1 MGAQMNKNLMKK
13 VSVADEQRKA
23 NPLDLSSDQDLTIA
37 LINLIAIE
45 DATPDSQIGEMVRN
59 IRKKLMAR
67 MVADEN
73 TQAQAHEYLSQA
85 AREMNKAIQFQ
96 KTGDKKAAYEK
107 YDATYEAYV
116 LFLATVYG
124 ISA

>member
-1 MGAQMNKNLMKK
+1 MNKNLMKK

-23 NPLDLSSDQDLTIA
+23 NPLDLSADQDLTIA
-37 LINLIAIE
+37 LMNLVAIE
-45 DATPDSQIGEMVRN
+45 DTNPDSQIGEMVRN
-59 IRKKLMAR
+59 IREKLMVR

-73 TQAQAHEYLSQA
+73 AQAQAREYLSQA
-85 AREMNKAIQFQ
+85 ARKMNKAIQFQ
-96 KTGDKKAAYEK
+96 KTGNKKAAYEK

-116 LFLATVYG
+116 LFLSTVYG

>member
-13 VSVADEQRKA
+13 VSVADEQRKT

-67 MVADEN
+67 MVADGN

>member
-1 MGAQMNKNLMKK
+1 MNKNLMKK

-37 LINLIAIE
+37 LMNLIAIE

-67 MVADEN
+67 MIADEN
-73 TQAQAHEYLSQA
+73 TQVQAREYLSQA
-85 AREMNKAIQFQ
+85 VQKMNKAKLTQEA
-96 KTGDKKAAYEK
+96 GDNKVAYEL
-107 YDATYEAYV
+107 YDGAYEAYV
-116 LFLATVYG
+116 LYVATAYG

>member
-1 MGAQMNKNLMKK
+1 MNKNLMKK

-37 LINLIAIE
+37 LMNLIAIE

-96 KTGDKKAAYEK
+96 KTGNKKTAYEK

>member
-1 MGAQMNKNLMKK
+1 MKKNLKHMVEYTDASKK
-13 VSVADEQRKA
+13 V

-37 LINLIAIE
+37 LMNLIAIE

-59 IRKKLMAR
+59 IRKKLMVR

-73 TQAQAHEYLSQA
+73 TQVQAHEYLSQA

>member
-1 MGAQMNKNLMKK
+1 MNKNLMKK

-23 NPLDLSSDQDLTIA
+23 NPLDLSLDQDLTIA
-37 LINLIAIE
+37 LMNLIAIE

-59 IRKKLMAR
+59 IRKKVMAR

-107 YDATYEAYV
+107 YDAAYEAYV

>member
-37 LINLIAIE
+37 LMNLIAIE

>member
-1 MGAQMNKNLMKK
+1 MNKNLMKK

-23 NPLDLSSDQDLTIA
+23 NPLDLSADQDLTIA
-37 LINLIAIE
+37 LMNLVGIE

-73 TQAQAHEYLSQA
+73 TQVQAHEYLSQA
-85 AREMNKAIQFQ
+85 ARAMNKAIQFQ

-107 YDATYEAYV
+107 YDAMYEAYV

>member
-1 MGAQMNKNLMKK
+1 MNKSLMKK
-13 VSVADEQRKA
+13 VSVADAQRKT

-37 LINLIAIE
+37 LMNLIAIE
-45 DATPDSQIGEMVRN
+45 DATPDSQTGEMVRN

>member
-1 MGAQMNKNLMKK
+1 MGSQMNKNLMKK

-23 NPLDLSSDQDLTIA
+23 NPLDLSADQDLTIA
-37 LINLIAIE
+37 LMNLVAIE
-45 DATPDSQIGEMVRN
+45 DTNPDSQIGEMVRN
-59 IRKKLMAR
+59 IREKLMVR

-73 TQAQAHEYLSQA
+73 AQAQAREYLSQA
-85 AREMNKAIQFQ
+85 ARKMNKAIQFQ
-96 KTGDKKAAYEK
+96 KTGNKKAAYEK

-116 LFLATVYG
+116 LFLSTVYG

>member
-1 MGAQMNKNLMKK
+1 MNKNLMKK

-23 NPLDLSSDQDLTIA
+23 NPLDLSADQDLTIA
-37 LINLIAIE
+37 LMNLVAIE
-45 DATPDSQIGEMVRN
+45 NATPDSQIGEMVCN

-85 AREMNKAIQFQ
+85 AREMNKAIQLQ

-107 YDATYEAYV
+107 YDAMYEAYV
-116 LFLATVYG
+116 LFLSNIYG

>member
-1 MGAQMNKNLMKK
+1 MNKNLMKK

-37 LINLIAIE
+37 LMNLIAIE

-59 IRKKLMAR
+59 IRKTLMAR
-67 MVADEN
+67 MIADEN
-73 TQAQAHEYLSQA
+73 TQVQAREYLSQA
-85 AREMNKAIQFQ
+85 VQKMNKAKLTQEA
-96 KTGDKKAAYEK
+96 GDNNVAYEL
-107 YDATYEAYV
+107 YDSAYEAYV
-116 LFLATVYG
+116 LYVATAYG

>member
-1 MGAQMNKNLMKK
+1 MNKSLMKK
-13 VSVADEQRKA
+13 VSVADERRKT

-67 MVADEN
+67 MIADEN
-73 TQAQAHEYLSQA
+73 TQVQAREYLSQA
-85 AREMNKAIQFQ
+85 VQKMNKAKLTQEA
-96 KTGDKKAAYEK
+96 GDNKVAYEL
-107 YDATYEAYV
+107 YDSAYEAYV
-116 LFLATVYG
+116 LYVATAYG

>member
-1 MGAQMNKNLMKK
+1 MNKNLMKK

-23 NPLDLSSDQDLTIA
+23 NPLDLSSNQDLTIA

-96 KTGDKKAAYEK
+96 KAGDKKAAYEK

>member
-1 MGAQMNKNLMKK
+1 MNKNLMKK

-37 LINLIAIE
+37 LMNLIAIE

>member
-1 MGAQMNKNLMKK
+1 MNKNLMKK

-37 LINLIAIE
+37 LMNLIAIE

-67 MVADEN
+67 MIADEN
-73 TQAQAHEYLSQA
+73 TQVQAREYLSQA
-85 AREMNKAIQFQ
+85 VQKMNKAKLTQE
-96 KTGDKKAAYEK
+96 TGDNKVAYEL
-107 YDATYEAYV
+107 YDSAYEAYV
-116 LFLATVYG
+116 LYVATAYG

>member
-1 MGAQMNKNLMKK
+1 MNNNLMKK
-13 VSVADEQRKA
+13 VSVADERRKT
-23 NPLDLSSDQDLTIA
+23 NPLDLSLDQDLTIA
-37 LINLIAIE
+37 LMNLIAIE

-59 IRKKLMAR
+59 IRKKLMVR

-107 YDATYEAYV
+107 YDAAYEAYV

>member
-1 MGAQMNKNLMKK
+1 MNKNLMRK
-13 VSVADEQRKA
+13 VSVADERRKA

-37 LINLIAIE
+37 LMNLIAIE

-85 AREMNKAIQFQ
+85 VREMNKAIQFQ

>member
-1 MGAQMNKNLMKK
+1 MNKNLMKK

-37 LINLIAIE
+37 LMNLIAIE

-59 IRKKLMAR
+59 IRKTLMAR
-67 MVADEN
+67 MIADEN
-73 TQAQAHEYLSQA
+73 TQVQAREYLSQA
-85 AREMNKAIQFQ
+85 VQKMNKAKLTQEA
-96 KTGDKKAAYEK
+96 GDNKVAYEL
-107 YDATYEAYV
+107 YDSAYEAYV
-116 LFLATVYG
+116 LYVATAYG

>member
-1 MGAQMNKNLMKK
+1 MNKNLMKK

-45 DATPDSQIGEMVRN
+45 NATPNSQIGEMVRN
-59 IRKKLMAR
+59 IRKKLMVR
-67 MVADEN
+67 MVADKN

>member
-1 MGAQMNKNLMKK
+1 MNKSLMKK
-13 VSVADEQRKA
+13 VSVADAQRKT

-37 LINLIAIE
+37 LMNLIAIE
-45 DATPDSQIGEMVRN
+45 DATPDSQTGEMVRN

-73 TQAQAHEYLSQA
+73 TQVQAHEYLSQA

>member
-1 MGAQMNKNLMKK
+1 MNKNLMKK
-13 VSVADEQRKA
+13 VSVADEQRKT

-67 MVADEN
+67 MVADGN

>member
-1 MGAQMNKNLMKK
+1 MNKNLMKK

-37 LINLIAIE
+37 LMNLIAIE

-85 AREMNKAIQFQ
+85 VQKMNKAKLTQEA
-96 KTGDKKAAYEK
+96 GDNKVAYEL
-107 YDATYEAYV
+107 YDSAYEAYV
-116 LFLATVYG
+116 LYVATAYG

>member
-1 MGAQMNKNLMKK
+1 MNKNLMKK

-73 TQAQAHEYLSQA
+73 TQVQAHEYLSQA
-85 AREMNKAIQFQ
+85 AHEMNKAIQFQ

>member
-1 MGAQMNKNLMKK
+1 MNKNLMKK

-37 LINLIAIE
+37 LMNLIAIE

-59 IRKKLMAR
+59 IRKTLMAR

-85 AREMNKAIQFQ
+85 VQKMNKAIQFQ